1 MEEEGERCR
10 FTTPQSTK
18 YGARHRLG
26 DAPYALERE
35 PKEINKLSIKIEKD
49 ACSERGRVKNEAE
62 RQAERKHTTTADE
75 TNGINNNLKPTSTV
89 EKGAAIKKRRISA
102 CSSHIHSYIHRSPR
116 AEIHHI
122 CSTVYRCAHTHACP
136 PSFVHSVTHS
146 VSQSVIHSPF
156 RSSNQ
161 STADPGCLVMPALP
175 VAWCLKLSSRGPD
188 TAVPW
193 FLTRPGGV
201 RRDKGMT
208 RPGFGVR
215 HHIFGDT
222 HVHVQVPGPGCRGNG
237 RVPANDTRTARGGVE
252 FFELLS

>member
-1 MEEEGERCR
+1 MCARGGVYGDPCTVGCVEEEGERCR

-116 AEIHHI
+116 LKYTTYAAQSIDVLTRMHAHLRSFIQSHI
-122 CSTVYRCAHTHACP
+122 Q
-136 PSFVHSVTHS
+136 S
-146 VSQSVIHSPF
+146 VSQSFIRPF
-156 RSSNQ
+156 AQAISQ
-161 STADPGCLVMPALP
+161 QPTP
-175 VAWCLKLSSRGPD
+175 VA
-188 TAVPW
+188 
-193 FLTRPGGV
+193 
-201 RRDKGMT
+201 
-208 RPGFGVR
+208 
-215 HHIFGDT
+215 
-222 HVHVQVPGPGCRGNG
+222 
-237 RVPANDTRTARGGVE
+237 
-252 FFELLS
+252 

>member
-1 MEEEGERCR
+1 MCARGGVYGDPCTVGCVEEEGERCR

-49 ACSERGRVKNEAE
+49 ACSERGRVK
-62 RQAERKHTTTADE
+62 T
-75 TNGINNNLKPTSTV
+75 
-89 EKGAAIKKRRISA
+89 
-102 CSSHIHSYIHRSPR
+102 
-116 AEIHHI
+116 
-122 CSTVYRCAHTHACP
+122 
-136 PSFVHSVTHS
+136 